1 MKEGDEEEVSGDHES
16 EGCAEKKVKLANFF
30 SLYSLS
36 SLVFSSEWEFVY
48 FKNIQT
54 CFNIYGT
61 KSLVIFFSIKT
72 LLISLSDEQ

>member
-1 MKEGDEEEVSGDHES
+1 MKEGDEEEVSGDHEC

-36 SLVFSSEWEFVY
+36 SLVFSSEWEFCLFHKY
-48 FKNIQT
+48 S
-54 CFNIYGT
+54 NIYGT